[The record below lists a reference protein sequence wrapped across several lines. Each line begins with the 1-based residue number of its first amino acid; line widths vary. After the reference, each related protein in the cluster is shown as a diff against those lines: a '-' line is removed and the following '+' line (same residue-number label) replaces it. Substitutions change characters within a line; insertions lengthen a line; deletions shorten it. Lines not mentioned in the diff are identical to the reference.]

1 MNTSVVILPSLIV
14 LSGCMA
20 GFEKA
25 QISDEVVTPVVT
37 PALTVISDVATGS
50 AALNVPEQFVFTD
63 YQEVT
68 LTIAALKQTGAPIV
82 RAGISVYQVPSTLTH
97 WSDEHFASA
106 ELIAKGITDSEGNWS
121 ITLELP
127 NSTEQVL
134 FSLNYIGIDN
144 KALVQ
149 IDNNNATA
157 LFN

>member
-1 MNTSVVILPSLIV
+1 MNTSVAILPCLIV

-25 QISDEVVTPVVT
+25 QISDEVTTPVVT
-37 PALTVISDVATGS
+37 PALTIITDTATGS
-50 AALNVPEQFVFTD
+50 ATLNVPEQFVFTD

-68 LTIAALKQTGAPIV
+68 LSIEALKQTGAPIN

-106 ELIAKGITDSEGNWS
+106 ELVAKGITNSQGNWS

-127 NSTEQVL
+127 NSTEQLL

-149 IDNNNATA
+149 IENNNAAA